1 MDSTRLVSKQV
12 EPTRKQKPFPFIFM
26 SILKF
31 KMHKSNSQTFPSKNI
46 LLFSKN
52 QFCKRKFSR
61 APIVIKHLFSV
72 PQCLC
77 GKAFIQCTTTILLL
91 LLLTNCVRFKID
103 NLKPTLLGKIK
114 IGTDL
119 TEVDGQ
125 IVNNALINIP
135 FRIPINANRLY
146 ITDYNNS
153 YVKVYGNDGDL
164 DFIIG
169 NVPSKNNL
177 KIKVLNQKLG
187 NIGLLAVSSEDD
199 LFIQNRISSNV
210 SAGEIAKENGFAK
223 NSGYFDTKEK
233 ESIASY
239 LLHMDSKGKM
249 VSIIGVSGKNSE
261 PFRYIE
267 SLYAFDKNRLAV
279 YHKYAEQMQLNYY
292 VNDELVGTI
301 KEGNLAIFTGP
312 DSVDYKIKLD
322 TIIPHKDGEYALVSF
337 SFIGKKDSRFK
348 FRRIY
353 KYALNAV
360 EPDALLK
367 ELQYP
372 SEILFS
378 VNTNKEFFIWE
389 TENKGESVKLQ
400 VHDKDGNHIN
410 NKRLQFPS
418 PRLNWRETYMDEND
432 NVYSVKTSAGY
443 LELYSWN

>member
-1 MDSTRLVSKQV
+1 MQSKMY
-12 EPTRKQKPFPFIFM
+12 KPSIQTFLAIYKFLSFNKRIC
-26 SILKF
+26 SNIILKF
-31 KMHKSNSQTFPSKNI
+31 ETLLKLTHSVSLCLSGRNSSLAGI
-46 LLFSKN
+46 ILILLLFS
-52 QFCKRKFSR
+52 
-61 APIVIKHLFSV
+61 
-72 PQCLC
+72 
-77 GKAFIQCTTTILLL
+77 
-91 LLLTNCVRFKID
+91 NCVRFKID

-119 TEVDGQ
+119 TEVEGHV
-125 IVNNALINIP
+125 VNNALINIP

-187 NIGLLAVSSEDD
+187 KIGLIAVSSEDD
-199 LFIQNRISSNV
+199 LFIQNRIST
-210 SAGEIAKENGFAK
+210 GEVVEEQKKENSFAK
-223 NSGYFDTKEK
+223 NTGYFDTKEK

-239 LLHMDSKGKM
+239 LLHLDSKGKM

-267 SLYAFDKNRLAV
+267 SIYAYDKNRLAV
-279 YHKYAEQMQLNYY
+279 YHKFAEQMQLNYY
-292 VNDELVGTI
+292 INDELVGSI
-301 KEGNLAIFTGP
+301 KEGNLNIFTGP
-312 DSVDYKIKLD
+312 ESNDYKIKLD
-322 TIIPHKDGEYALVSF
+322 TIIPHKDGDYALVSF

-353 KYALNAV
+353 KYNFDTV
-360 EPDALLK
+360 EPESLLK

-378 VNTNKEFFIWE
+378 VSGNREFLIWE

-400 VHDKDGNHIN
+400 VHDKEGNHIN

-432 NVYSVKTSAGY
+432 NIYSIKTSSGY

>member
-1 MDSTRLVSKQV
+1 MQ
-12 EPTRKQKPFPFIFM
+12 RKMYKLSIQTFLAIYKFLSFNKRIC
-26 SILKF
+26 SNIILKF
-31 KMHKSNSQTFPSKNI
+31 ETLLKLTHSVSLCLSGRNFSLAGIILI
-46 LLFSKN
+46 LLIFS
-52 QFCKRKFSR
+52 
-61 APIVIKHLFSV
+61 
-72 PQCLC
+72 
-77 GKAFIQCTTTILLL
+77 
-91 LLLTNCVRFKID
+91 NCVRFKID

-119 TEVDGQ
+119 TEVEGHV
-125 IVNNALINIP
+125 VNNALINIP

-187 NIGLLAVSSEDD
+187 KIGLIAVSSEDD
-199 LFIQNRISSNV
+199 LFIQNRIST
-210 SAGEIAKENGFAK
+210 GEVVEEQKKENSFAK
-223 NSGYFDTKEK
+223 NTGYFDTKEK

-239 LLHMDSKGKM
+239 LLHLDSKGKM

-267 SLYAFDKNRLAV
+267 SIYAYDKNRLAV
-279 YHKYAEQMQLNYY
+279 YHKFAEQMQLNYY
-292 VNDELVGTI
+292 INDELVGSI
-301 KEGNLAIFTGP
+301 KEGNLNIFTGP
-312 DSVDYKIKLD
+312 ESNDYKIKLD
-322 TIIPHKDGEYALVSF
+322 TIIPHKDGDYALVSF

-353 KYALNAV
+353 KYNFDTV
-360 EPDALLK
+360 EPESLLK

-378 VNTNKEFFIWE
+378 VSGNREFLIWE

-432 NVYSVKTSAGY
+432 NIYSIKTSSGY

>member
-1 MDSTRLVSKQV
+1 MKANKKIKTNSIA
-12 EPTRKQKPFPFIFM
+12 FIFKS
-26 SILKF
+26 SIRVHLCSSVVIF
-31 KMHKSNSQTFPSKNI
+31 
-46 LLFSKN
+46 LLFS
-52 QFCKRKFSR
+52 
-61 APIVIKHLFSV
+61 
-72 PQCLC
+72 
-77 GKAFIQCTTTILLL
+77 
-91 LLLTNCVRFKID
+91 NCVRFKID
-103 NLKPTLLGKIK
+103 NLKPILLGKIK

-119 TEVDGQ
+119 TEVEGHV
-125 IVNNALINIP
+125 VNNALINIP

-187 NIGLLAVSSEDD
+187 KIGLIAVSSEDD
-199 LFIQNRISSNV
+199 LFIQNRIST
-210 SAGEIAKENGFAK
+210 GEVVEEQKKENSFAK
-223 NSGYFDTKEK
+223 NTGYFDTKEK

-239 LLHMDSKGKM
+239 LLHLDSKGKM

-267 SLYAFDKNRLAV
+267 SIYAYDKNRLAV
-279 YHKYAEQMQLNYY
+279 YHKFAEQMQLNYY
-292 VNDELVGTI
+292 INDELVGSI
-301 KEGNLAIFTGP
+301 KEGNLNIFTGP
-312 DSVDYKIKLD
+312 DSNDYKIKLD
-322 TIIPHKDGEYALVSF
+322 TIIPHKDGDYALVSF

-353 KYALNAV
+353 KYNFDTV
-360 EPDALLK
+360 EPESLLK

-378 VNTNKEFFIWE
+378 VSGNREFLIWE

-432 NVYSVKTSAGY
+432 NIYSIKTSSGY

>member
-1 MDSTRLVSKQV
+1 MNTEDTDKRYCMDSTRLVSKQV

-119 TEVDGQ
+119 TEVDG
-125 IVNNALINIP
+125 
-135 FRIPINANRLY
+135 
-146 ITDYNNS
+146 
-153 YVKVYGNDGDL
+153 DL

-210 SAGEIAKENGFAK
+210 SAGEIAKENSFAK

-279 YHKYAEQMQLNYY
+279 YHKFAEQMQLNYY

-301 KEGNLAIFTGP
+301 KEGNLSIFTGP

>member
-1 MDSTRLVSKQV
+1 MYT
-12 EPTRKQKPFPFIFM
+12 QKIMFKSSCPYLFKKMKNLSITPRYQSLLII
-26 SILKF
+26 SILF
-31 KMHKSNSQTFPSKNI
+31 F
-46 LLFSKN
+46 
-52 QFCKRKFSR
+52 
-61 APIVIKHLFSV
+61 
-72 PQCLC
+72 
-77 GKAFIQCTTTILLL
+77 TII
-91 LLLTNCVRFKID
+91 NCVRFKID
-103 NLKPTLLGKIK
+103 NLKPTLLSKIK

-119 TEVDGQ
+119 TEVEG
-125 IVNNALINIP
+125 IVVNNALLNIP

-153 YVKVYGNDGDL
+153 YVKVYGSDGDL

-169 NVPSKNNL
+169 NVPTKNNL
-177 KIKVLNQKLG
+177 KVKVLNQKLG
-187 NIGLLAVSSEDD
+187 KIGLLAVSNDDD
-199 LFIQNRISSNV
+199 LYIQNRISADINDTV
-210 SAGEIAKENGFAK
+210 EAKVNSFAK

-267 SLYAFDKNRLAV
+267 SMYAYDKNRLAV

-292 VNDELVGTI
+292 LNGDLVGSI
-301 KEGNLAIFTGP
+301 KEGNLKIFTSP
-312 DSVDYKIKLD
+312 EANDYKIKLD
-322 TIIPHKDGEYALVSF
+322 TIIPHKEGDYAIASF

-353 KYALNAV
+353 KYNFDAV
-360 EPDALLK
+360 EPDVLLK

-378 VNTNKEFFIWE
+378 VNTNREFYIWE

-432 NVYSVKTSAGY
+432 NIYSIKTSSGY